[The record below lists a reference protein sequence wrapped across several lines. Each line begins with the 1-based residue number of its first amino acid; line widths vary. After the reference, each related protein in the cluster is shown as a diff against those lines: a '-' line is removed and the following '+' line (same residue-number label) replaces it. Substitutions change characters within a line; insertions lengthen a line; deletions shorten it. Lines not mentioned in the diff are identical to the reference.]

1 MTDQPE
7 QPPVP
12 PVPPA
17 PPVAPP
23 VAPGWSTEQP
33 PAYGAAGQPPPPPPP
48 PGWGYQPPAVKPGV
62 VPLRPL
68 SVLEILDGAI
78 STMRQYWRPMLGLSF
93 AVSAALAAIGFL
105 ISLFSM
111 GSLTSLDQLDPQT
124 TDGGDLVSAIVPTL
138 FGALASALVQFVG
151 VVLLTG
157 VLTVV
162 VGQAVLGRELTVDQ
176 AWRRVRP
183 LAWRLIGLALVAS
196 VTVGI
201 GLVLCLLP
209 GIVLAAFLSL
219 GAAILVLERSTVFA
233 SISRSFS
240 LVGSA
245 FWRTFWILVLIYII
259 YIIITT
265 AVAIPF
271 SIGSFVFPIYDGAG
285 NVDETAF
292 VVNQAISSVGSVVSG
307 TIGYPFISAAIVLTY
322 IDRRM
327 RREGLDIELARAAAN
342 PS

>member
-1 MTDQPE
+1 MTDLPE

-12 PVPPA
+12 PV
-17 PPVAPP
+17 PP

-33 PAYGAAGQPPPPPPP
+33 PAYGASGFQPPPP
-48 PGWGYQPPAVKPGV
+48 PGWGYQPPAPKPGV

-78 STMRQYWRPMLGLSF
+78 STMRQYWRPMLGLAF
-93 AVSAALAAIGFL
+93 AVSAALAAIGFVL
-105 ISLFSM
+105 SLFSVS
-111 GSLTSLDQLDPQT
+111 SLTSLDQLDQQT
-124 TDGGDLVSAIVPTL
+124 VSGGDVVSALAPL
-138 FGALASALVQFVG
+138 LLGAFASAMVQFVG

-157 VLTVV
+157 VLTAV
-162 VGQAVLGRELTVDQ
+162 VGQAVLGRELTIDD

-183 LAWRLIGLALVAS
+183 LAWRLLGVALLAALA
-196 VTVGI
+196 VGV
-201 GLVLCLLP
+201 GLVFCLLP
-209 GIVLAAFLSL
+209 GIILAVFFSL
-219 GAAILVLERSTVFA
+219 ATAVLVLERSTVFT

-240 LVGSA
+240 LVGSS
-245 FWRTFWILVLIYII
+245 FWRTFGILALVTVIYV
-259 YIIITT
+259 IITT

-271 SIGSFVFPIYDGAG
+271 GIGSLLFPISDGAG
-285 NVDETAF
+285 NVNETAF
-292 VVNQAISSVGSVVSG
+292 VVNQAISSVGSVISG
-307 TIGYPFISAAIVLTY
+307 TIGYPFIAASIVLTY